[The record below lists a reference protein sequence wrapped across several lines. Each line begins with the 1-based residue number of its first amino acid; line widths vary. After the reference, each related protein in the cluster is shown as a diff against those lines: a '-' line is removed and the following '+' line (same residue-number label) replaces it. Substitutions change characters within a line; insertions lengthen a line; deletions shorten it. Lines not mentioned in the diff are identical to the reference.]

1 MTISDEISIIANQL
15 ANQGKVPSVALIK
28 SKLRQPTPL
37 PTIIAV
43 LKTWQ
48 HDPNFTS
55 SHEEENVVAENTDLP
70 STNEELKT
78 LISQALLP
86 LQQELQEVKTL
97 LKQLLNEK

>member
-37 PTIIAV
+37 PTIIEV

-55 SHEEENVVAENTDLP
+55 SHEVENIVAENTDLP